1 MSARGLV
8 RAAALGGA
16 AVAVGVW
23 VSGGRGRSSDA
34 EAFVVAN
41 RDRGPVADGLF
52 RGITELGSIWA
63 SVGAAVILAGLGRR
77 RAAARGLAAASADV
91 ARRPGAEEGLRP
103 PPTVRGR
110 PRGNA
115 AADRRVRPRRR
126 GRAATRRSSSSFTS
140 VAGRELG
147 AGGPARAALD
157 ALAAARRRLPRV
169 RRRALSGGRR
179 RRTPARQGRG
189 RRVRRPPIDSPAV
202 TQLLARDRLA
212 HPRPDPPVRRPRD
225 QPARDRHRGRV
236 PVRRMDPDRTR
247 GRSAACRSSTST
259 R

>member
-77 RAAARGLAAASADV
+77 RAAARGLAAASVTWLA
-91 ARRPGAEEGLRP
+91 GQGLKKAFA
-103 PPTVRGR
+103 R
-110 PRGNA
+110 PRPYE
-115 AADRRVRPRRR
+115 ADLEGTRLLIARPS
-126 GRAATRRSSSSFTS
+126 ATSWPSSHPAVLVSFTS

-157 ALAAARRRLPRV
+157 ALAAAV
-169 RRRALSGGRR
+169 GASRAYVGVHYPADVVGGFLLGKAVAAAFDGRR
-179 RRTPARQGRG
+179 
-189 RRVRRPPIDSPAV
+189 
-202 TQLLARDRLA
+202 
-212 HPRPDPPVRRPRD
+212 
-225 QPARDRHRGRV
+225 
-236 PVRRMDPDRTR
+236 
-247 GRSAACRSSTST
+247 
-259 R
+259 